1 MFAPCPEYK
10 TGAKCL
16 CKGATIS
23 TSWLAAHGAI
33 PEPYGW
39 RLLLRARRACRE
51 ERMRNFIACGV
62 LAVLVAVTP
71 AQAQSIDKVRLGW
84 LKSLTDTALYVA
96 IKKGYF
102 SAEKIEI
109 VPTQFRSGANM
120 VVPLGSGELDVGAGS
135 PSAGLYNA
143 VARGVKMVIAADKT
157 RSSPGYGGAHF
168 IVRKVVVDSGRFKD
182 MKDLKGLRIAL
193 SGPGNSNTASL
204 YYAIRPTGVKYGELT
219 ITTLGYPA
227 QVTAMANN
235 AIDVSI
241 ILEPFASAMAAKGV
255 AVRVR
260 SDDEVDPEHQ
270 LACLLF
276 SGQFAAKRDLA
287 VRFLRAYLRGV
298 QFYRGALKD
307 GKLAG
312 PNAEE
317 VISLII
323 ANTVVKDP
331 KVLRSI
337 TLFGVD
343 PNGAVNAASLQK
355 DLDFYATQGWI
366 KGKVDLGKIVD
377 QSFVQE
383 AARTLNRAQ

>member
-1 MFAPCPEYK
+1 
-10 TGAKCL
+10 
-16 CKGATIS
+16 
-23 TSWLAAHGAI
+23 
-33 PEPYGW
+33 
-39 RLLLRARRACRE
+39 
-51 ERMRNFIACGV
+51 MRKNIAGGL
-62 LAVLVAVTP
+62 LAVLLTAAP
-71 AQAQSIDKVRLGW
+71 AHAQNVDKVRLGW

-102 SAEKIEI
+102 AAEKIEI

-120 VVPLGSGELDVGAGS
+120 VVPLGSVELDVGAGS

-168 IVRKVVVDSGRFKD
+168 IVRKAVVDSGRFKD

-204 YYAIRPTGVKYGELT
+204 YYAIKPTGVKYGELT

-255 AVRVR
+255 GVRVR

-276 SGQFAAKRDLA
+276 SGQFAARRDLA

-312 PNAEE
+312 ANAEE

-377 QSFVQE
+377 QTFVQE
-383 AARTLNRAQ
+383 AARTLKKP